1 MKKGIVITIDGPSGA
16 GKGTVAR
23 ELAKRLGL
31 HYLDTGAMYR
41 AVALSARRKGIDI
54 DDDERLKAML
64 GSISIAIEQRG
75 DGTQA
80 VLLDGV
86 EVTEEIRKPEIANLA
101 SKVATKPFVRNFLVR
116 LQREMALQGGIVAEG
131 RDMGTVVFPSADFKF
146 YLDAD
151 LAERV
156 RRRWLELKAGGI
168 EIGIAELTEQIA
180 RRDEQDSKRG
190 ISPLHP
196 AEDAVI
202 IDTTSISANQV
213 VEIIMNAIKRSR
225 GERWEAGR

>member
-31 HYLDTGAMYR
+31 SYLDTGAMYR
-41 AVALSARRKGIDI
+41 AVALSARNRGIDLE
-54 DDDERLKAML
+54 DDERLKAML
-64 GSISIAIEQRG
+64 GSMSIGFDHRG
-75 DGTQA
+75 DCTQV

-86 EVTEEIRKPEIANLA
+86 DVTEEIRKPEIASLA

-116 LQREMALQGGIVAEG
+116 LQRETALKGGVVAEG

-156 RRRWLELKAGGI
+156 RRRWLEFKEGGI
-168 EIGIAELTEQIA
+168 EIGVEELTEQIA
-180 RRDEQDSKRG
+180 KRDEQDSNRG

-202 IDTTSISANQV
+202 IDTTNISAKEV
-213 VEIIMNAIKRSR
+213 VEIIMGVIKRSR